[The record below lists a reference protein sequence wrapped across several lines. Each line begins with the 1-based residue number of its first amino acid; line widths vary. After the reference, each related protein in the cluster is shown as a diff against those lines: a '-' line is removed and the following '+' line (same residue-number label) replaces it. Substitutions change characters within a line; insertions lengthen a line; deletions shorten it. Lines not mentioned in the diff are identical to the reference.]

1 MTYSQLF
8 GWCNPALVM
17 TRRTTTHPKC
27 MGLWVIYITAGRAV
41 LVHSSHGEWQRDD
54 KRTILSLLCCGV
66 DCHSPRFGCGSL
78 SDLTDT
84 QTSATGSPKKHSSGK
99 AHWRLLFLESRV
111 DHPGFSPILAA
122 F

>member
-27 MGLWVIYITAGRAV
+27 MGLWVIYVTAGRAV

-54 KRTILSLLCCGV
+54 KRTILSLLCVWG
-66 DCHSPRFGCGSL
+66 RL
-78 SDLTDT
+78 SFPPL
-84 QTSATGSPKKHSSGK
+84 
-99 AHWRLLFLESRV
+99 WLRV
-111 DHPGFSPILAA
+111 A